1 MLSGHFDRNQSYV
14 YFRERKIACRM
25 SPQKEA
31 TVRSRLVELSREFGR
46 AAWTILG
53 EGNTSGRIDEKVFA
67 VKSSGSSLGTLT
79 EIELSHCYFDHLL
92 PVLDRDDLSEQEIE
106 SVLLDSRVRPTELK
120 PSVETFFHAYLLT
133 LCGVN
138 FVGHTHPVPVNQILC
153 SSLAES
159 FAVER
164 RFPDEVVCCGP
175 ISLLIPYEDPG
186 LALAV
191 RIRREI
197 QEFERRYAKLPKVI
211 LLGNHGVITIG
222 PSTDAVRV
230 AMAMTV
236 KAAEIFVGAHALGG
250 NIAMPQSEVDR
261 IENRLDEEYRRRM
274 LSL

>member
-1 MLSGHFDRNQSYV
+1 
-14 YFRERKIACRM
+14 M

-31 TVRSRLVELSREFGR
+31 MVCSRLVELSREFGR
-46 AAWTILG
+46 AAWAILG
-53 EGNTSGRIDEKVFA
+53 EGNTSGRINENVFA
-67 VKSSGSSLGTLT
+67 VKSSGSNLGALT
-79 EIELSHCYFDHLL
+79 EIELSHCYFDRLL
-92 PVLDRDDLSEQEIE
+92 PALDQKDLSEHEIE
-106 SVLLDSRVRPTELK
+106 SVLLDSRVRPTALK

-133 LCGVN
+133 LPGVN

-175 ISLLIPYEDPG
+175 NSLLIPYEDPG

-191 RIRREI
+191 RIRAEI
-197 QEFERRYAKLPKVI
+197 QEFEQLHGKLPKVI
-211 LLGNHGVITIG
+211 LLGNHGVITFG
-222 PSTDAVRV
+222 PSADAVRV

-261 IENRLDEEYRRRM
+261 IENRLDEEYRRKMIR
-274 LSL
+274 